1 MKQFLNSMLLYLVII
16 LSVPCN
22 KAFAQDCP
30 DIEAMTPKILT
41 FNGPGNPFLREGT
54 YLPSVPGYWNRWYK
68 LDETTGQ
75 LKSTTCSYGEII
87 GDPEYLLFF
96 CACYLDGTYFRRVS
110 PATCPISEPCGELSP
125 IPQLPITDNNSS
137 SSNWFSSST
146 WVGNHLPDFA
156 TALAI
161 VVTKSSQIDMDISF
175 SKDHWIIFTG
185 GISTVSSGKT
195 LTCNSTIQ
203 VYPGAQLE
211 NFGTINGTG
220 QILGN
225 LTNSG
230 TISPGN
236 SPGNF
241 IITGNY
247 TATSSAVHQIEI
259 ASTNLYDTITV
270 SSNPSFVSGDAYI
283 DGELNVSLLNGY
295 TPVQTESYTILTA
308 ATVTGT
314 FKKIVW
320 PVGITGTV
328 TYNPNSVVLSMAS
341 STLPLSL
348 LSFSGIHQSNFNQLN
363 WQTTNEI
370 NTSHFLVQKSANG
383 TTFNNIGR
391 VEARNTSGNYDYGF
405 TDANPVDV
413 ANFYR
418 LQMVD
423 KDGKIT
429 YSSIIKIVF
438 TGKNE
443 LQVFPNPAKDLITL
457 SGLQSKGIIKIIS
470 PEGKLVKQLNATANS
485 MMIDISTLAKGMYIV
500 QYNIGE
506 TTSELKIIKE

>member
-1 MKQFLNSMLLYLVII
+1 MRQFLTSVLCYLVIF
-16 LSVPCN
+16 LAVPAN
-22 KAFAQDCP
+22 RAFTQACP

-54 YLPSVPGYWNRWYK
+54 YFPDLPGYWNRWYK

-75 LKSTTCSYGEII
+75 LKSATCIYGGII
-87 GDPEYLLFF
+87 GDPESLDFY

-110 PATCPISEPCGELSP
+110 PATCPVSEPCGDLSP

-137 SSNWFSSST
+137 SSNWSASST
-146 WVGNHLPDFA
+146 WVGNYHPDFA

-175 SKDHWIIFTG
+175 SKDHWVIFTG
-185 GISTVSSGKT
+185 GISTISAGRK

-220 QILGN
+220 QVFGN
-225 LTNSG
+225 FTNSG

-241 IITGNY
+241 TITGNY
-247 TATSSAVHQIEI
+247 TATNSAVHQIEI
-259 ASTNLYDTITV
+259 ASANQYDTI
-270 SSNPSFVSGDAYI
+270 SIASNPSLLSGNASL
-283 DGELNVSLLNGY
+283 DGELDVSLLNGY

-308 ATVTGT
+308 ATLTGT

-320 PVGITGTV
+320 PAGIIGTI
-328 TYNPNSVVLSMAS
+328 TYNTNSVVLSLS
-341 STLPLSL
+341 GSTLPLSL
-348 LSFSGIHQSNFNQLN
+348 LSFSGMLQSNYNKIN

-370 NTSHFLVQKSANG
+370 NTSHFIVQRSVNG
-383 TTFNNIGR
+383 TTFTNIGR
-391 VEARNTSGNYDYGF
+391 VEATNTSGNNDYSL
-405 TDANPVDV
+405 TDANPINGV
-413 ANFYR
+413 NFYR

-423 KDGKIT
+423 IDGKT
-429 YSSIIKIVF
+429 AYSSIIKIVF

-443 LQVFPNPAKDLITL
+443 LQVFPNPAKNTITL
-457 SGLQSKGIIKIIS
+457 SGLQNKGTIKIIAAD
-470 PEGKLVKQLNATANS
+470 GKVVKQLTANGGS
-485 MMIDISTLAKGMYIV
+485 MLVDISSLAKGIYIL
-500 QYNIGE
+500 QYINEAKTEQI
-506 TTSELKIIKE
+506 KIIKQ